1 MKYICCNKL
10 LKDASVISG
19 MLVPLK
25 ELSRNK
31 TDEEPLMM
39 TNYESLISI
48 TILPVYYCSPLTSIF
63 VFSKSNRHCYYLAQ
77 IDLSISSYFIQNNLR
92 CDCLYSYI
100 SHI

>member
-25 ELSRNK
+25 GLSRNK

-39 TNYESLISI
+39 TNYESLMSI
-48 TILPVYYCSPLTSIF
+48 TISPVYYCSPLTSIF
-63 VFSKSNRHCYYLAQ
+63 VFSTYNRHCYYLAQ

-92 CDCLYSYI
+92 CDCLYSHR